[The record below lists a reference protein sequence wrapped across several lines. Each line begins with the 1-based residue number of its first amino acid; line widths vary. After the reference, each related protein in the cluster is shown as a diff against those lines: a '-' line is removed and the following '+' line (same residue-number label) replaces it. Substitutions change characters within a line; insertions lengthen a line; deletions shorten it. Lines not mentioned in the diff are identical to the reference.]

1 MIREDINDILSVKG
15 VVEFYK
21 RKAGETDWVFEGREN
36 LVTTFARKVIRDLV
50 LGRWVTQQG
59 QTDPAK
65 TIVYL
70 GLGDMNLTLAEA
82 QKGVPAPS
90 LDDKTLVNPTA
101 WVPVED
107 PVSWPNNNKEGLEY
121 DGRPTIKYTFY
132 LSTSQAN
139 TASGFFCELALCI
152 DKDQSPDAYTVTK
165 LNRLPIVKTDQD
177 ELLIQYYLKF

>member
-1 MIREDINDILSVKG
+1 MKDDLSSVLKLNG

-21 RKAGETDWVFEGREN
+21 RKVGETEWVLESREN
-36 LVTTFARKVIRDLV
+36 LVTTFARKVVRDLV

-65 TIVYL
+65 TIIYL
-70 GLGDMNLTLAEA
+70 GLGDMGLTIAEA
-82 QKGVPAPS
+82 QKGVPAPT
-90 LDDKTLVNPTA
+90 LDDKQLVNPTA
-101 WVPVED
+101 WIPVED
-107 PVSWPNNNKEGLEY
+107 PITWPNNSKEGLEY
-121 DGRPTIKYTFY
+121 DGRPTIKYTFF

-152 DKDQSPDAYTVTK
+152 DKDTSPDAYTVTK
-165 LNRLPIVKTDQD
+165 LNRPPLVKTDQD